1 MPTTSS
7 WVSPSDCL
15 WASPVPIEGKAVL
28 ANSYPDDLEPFFL
41 QRLQITAASLGTL
54 VEGLHTLSQRNP
66 TLSKVNQMIWA
77 INKMSPKQ
85 EDLEKLLTCNFL
97 PVKVPR
103 LGADDE
109 VSFQNCQNNFAI
121 IDRTKLAEIFHGHV
135 SFLNFELEEVLELQP
150 FLNALGLSK
159 KYLSSICREETACDE
174 DGSIDSRLTAEF
186 RDRAYDLLR

>member
-7 WVSPSDCL
+7 WFSPSDCL

-54 VEGLHTLSQRNP
+54 VEGLHTLSQRSP
-66 TLSKVNQMIWA
+66 TLSNVNQMIWA

-85 EDLEKLLTCNFL
+85 DDLERLLTCDFL
-97 PVKVPR
+97 PVRVPHPN
-103 LGADDE
+103 ADDE
-109 VSFQNCQNNFAI
+109 ISFQNCLTDFAI
-121 IDRTKLAEIFHGHV
+121 IDRTKLAEVFEGHV
-135 SFLNFELEEVLELQP
+135 AFLNFELEEVLQLQP

-159 KYLSSICREETACDE
+159 KYLSSMCCEETACDE
-174 DGSIDSRLTAEF
+174 EGSIDSRLTAEF
-186 RDRAYDLLR
+186 RERAYGLLR